1 MTLALSLL
9 GNRFGQIGLAFL
21 VGYFFAVYQI
31 PRVDVKAIERN
42 AISARDA
49 YWQRQI
55 DQLQS
60 ETEKTIGDIL
70 SKVDESTDASVNV
83 AEYCAKHPTLCRSEK

>member
-9 GNRFGQIGLAFL
+9 GNRSGQIGLAFL

-49 YWQRQI
+49 YWQRQV
-55 DQLQS
+55 DQI
-60 ETEKTIGDIL
+60 ETKTEKAIADIL
-70 SKVDESTDASVNV
+70 STVDGMTDASKDV
-83 AEYCAKHPTLCRSEK
+83 AQYCERYPTICRSEK